1 MPQQKEKKLAGGG
14 RKNPWRERRG
24 PARVGLGSARRAL
37 QALSW
42 PHVCPGPSS
51 LVLSSVVTSPGASAP
66 CCVGVKGSSGN
77 CWHPRLTLP
86 PKNRVITN
94 GMITLSRTFPPRVRK
109 ETRPRCAPS
118 GGGQS
123 QPGGRDFRA
132 PISAAPR
139 TPPICP
145 PPASFTLSSMTRVA
159 EPPTAHYLHANQAP
173 GTLICPLQG
182 KEVGVAS
189 RQLCMLLTGWPFP
202 PQGSHGCPSCKRPG
216 HWSSLCRRSS

>member
-14 RKNPWRERRG
+14 GKNPWRERRG
-24 PARVGLGSARRAL
+24 PARVGLGSTRRAL

-42 PHVCPGPSS
+42 PHACPGPSS

-118 GGGQS
+118 GG
-123 QPGGRDFRA
+123 RA
-132 PISAAPR
+132 EPAGWVRLPR
-139 TPPICP
+139 ADLRG
-145 PPASFTLSSMTRVA
+145 ASHPSNLSSSGLFHSVLNDAR
-159 EPPTAHYLHANQAP
+159 
-173 GTLICPLQG
+173 G
-182 KEVGVAS
+182 
-189 RQLCMLLTGWPFP
+189 
-202 PQGSHGCPSCKRPG
+202 
-216 HWSSLCRRSS
+216 